1 MDVRF
6 QGWYQKQ
13 PLEMFYKTVALKNFA
28 KFLKTPFLQN
38 ISQRPLMWFDK
49 SSILKASL
57 SKIACLLWTSS
68 QDLTMWTFFSRLH
81 FVNVTLVST
90 EKRNNLQVFYF
101 KKIFTKIRKEEK
113 IQNITWKNSLEINQ
127 RFLRWSSFRSSRREL
142 FLEKGVLKICS
153 KFTGEYPCRSATS
166 IKLLSNFIE
175 IVLRHGLLLIMNI
188 VQWSWAL

>member
-68 QDLTMWTFFSRLH
+68 QDLTMW
-81 FVNVTLVST
+81 
-90 EKRNNLQVFYF
+90 NNLQVFYF
-101 KKIFTKIRKEEK
+101 KKIFTKIRKEGK

-127 RFLRWSSFRSSRREL
+127 RFLWWSSFRSSRREL

-166 IKLLSNFIE
+166 IKLLCNFIE